1 MIGQQDITLTNQNI
15 KYKLSDLKKSVNLFQ

>member
-1 MIGQQDITLTNQNI
+1 MIGQQDTTLTNQNI